1 MTKRQEPEL
10 KYFKITSLGESTFE
24 WAPSKA
30 SILQDLQRAGAL
42 EKDTVIEEVTEEQAI
57 EEKQIKLAPLPAN
70 LPHNQTPVIKP
81 EPKFFTL
88 PGGQKIKDDNGVLY
102 SLEWR
107 DYTRRQVL
115 ERMGCEDIKFPDDH
129 DTLAVL
135 DWVELEQEGDK
146 EDGSQTDS
154 DV

>member
-1 MTKRQEPEL
+1 MTNKTDL
-10 KYFKITSLGESTFE
+10 NIKYFKITSLGESTFE
-24 WAPSKA
+24 WAPSRA

-42 EKDTVIEEVTEEQAI
+42 ESDTIIEEVTEEQI
-57 EEKQIKLAPLPAN
+57 NVENKVMTTQVQQSVI
-70 LPHNQTPVIKP
+70 QTPKL

-107 DYTRRQVL
+107 DYTRRQII
-115 ERMGCEDIKFPDDH
+115 EGMGCEDIKLQEGY
-129 DTLAVL
+129 DTIAVL
-135 DWVELEQEGDK
+135 DWVKLEQEK
-146 EDGSQTDS
+146 EKNASKTDS

>member
-1 MTKRQEPEL
+1 MGKQEEPEL

-42 EKDTVIEEVTEEQAI
+42 EKDTIIEEVTPAQAVEEIQQKLSPQAPI
-57 EEKQIKLAPLPAN
+57 RQDPAP
-70 LPHNQTPVIKP
+70 QTKA

-115 ERMGCEDIKFPDDH
+115 ERMGCEDIKFPDDC
-129 DTLAVL
+129 DTLPVL
-135 DWVELEQEGDK
+135 DWVKLEQEEGK
-146 EDGSQTDS
+146 EDASETDS
-154 DV
+154 NV

>member
-1 MTKRQEPEL
+1 MSRKPQEPEL

-42 EKDTVIEEVTEEQAI
+42 ESDTVVEEVTEEQAVA
-57 EEKQIKLAPLPAN
+57 EKKAAVAPVQQAA
-70 LPHNQTPVIKP
+70 TPTPKS

-88 PGGQKIKDDNGVLY
+88 PGGQKIKEDGGVMY

-107 DYTRRQVL
+107 DYTRRQIL
-115 ERMGCEDIKFPDDH
+115 ESMGCEDIKFPEGC

-135 DWVELEQEGDK
+135 DWVKLEQEK
-146 EDGSQTDS
+146 EDDASEADS
-154 DV
+154 NV